1 MNLRWVIVLSIIA
14 FLSFAWFY
22 SLQASNDE
30 LTQLIKDKKSPE
42 YIGHKMETTV
52 FSLTGEK
59 QYVANAKTVEY
70 YDSEGYSIFEEPIVH
85 LFDIKNKQFE
95 QQNWKLSAKQAKLTK
110 DNMLYLEGEVIAQN
124 LVNNS
129 KLQQI
134 TAEEAT
140 INLKNQDITSNTTVN
155 IIGQNIVSTGSK
167 LVGNLNQQIATL
179 KEQVKTRYEI
189 SNK

>member
-14 FLSFAWFY
+14 FLSFTWFY
-22 SLQASNDE
+22 SLQASDDE

-42 YIGHKMETTV
+42 YIGHKMKTTV

-134 TAEEAT
+134 TTQQAS

-155 IIGQNIVSTGSK
+155 IIGQNIVSTGNK

-189 SNK
+189 SNE